1 MTEREVPNWNEYF
14 LAIAKLVA
22 TKSNDRSTQVGAVL
36 VGKDHSVLSVGFN
49 GMPRGINDLVASR
62 HVRPDKLYYFA
73 HAELNLITNCARN
86 GIRTEGTTIYISSL
100 PPCADCARAIIQ
112 AGIIKVVCTG
122 GDIPE
127 RWKESCSVGREMLEE
142 AKVEISIV

>member
-22 TKSNDRSTQVGAVL
+22 TKSKDRSTQVGAVL

-49 GMPRGINDLVASR
+49 GMPRKLNDLVEAR
-62 HVRPDKLYYFA
+62 HQRPFKYFYFS
-73 HAELNLITNCARN
+73 HAELNAITNCARN

-100 PPCADCARAIIQ
+100 PP
-112 AGIIKVVCTG
+112 
-122 GDIPE
+122 
-127 RWKESCSVGREMLEE
+127 
-142 AKVEISIV
+142 